1 MYKVYDSL
9 GNFMRRFPT
18 YKQASEYVTS
28 CGNPRGWRI
37 VFISFPSMGGWSVKT
52 NKYINE

>member
-18 YKQASEYVTS
+18 YKQASNYKQA
-28 CGNPRGWRI
+28 CGNTGWTI
-37 VFISFPSMGGWSVKT
+37 KF
-52 NKYINE
+52 